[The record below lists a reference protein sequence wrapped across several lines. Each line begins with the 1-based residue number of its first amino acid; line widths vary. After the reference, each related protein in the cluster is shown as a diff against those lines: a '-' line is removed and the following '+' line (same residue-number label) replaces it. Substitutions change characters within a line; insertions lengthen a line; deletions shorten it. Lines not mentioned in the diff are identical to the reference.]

1 MINIE
6 LYRIFYV
13 VAVNQNITKASE
25 KLNISQPAITKH
37 IKNLEDAL
45 GVILFN
51 RTRKGVVLTPIGQ
64 KIFLEIK
71 NALTIFDNVENE
83 IKNYKDNDCGTI
95 RIGISTTLVR
105 ILMNYINNFYKKYPN
120 VKIEINTDT
129 TKDNIKLLQN
139 GLLDFVVC
147 KLPNNLD
154 NDLNFIKIGGS
165 SYEFVANKELYSNI
179 EQPIKLSNLL
189 KYPILLQKEPSNSY
203 FSAKRLF
210 KENNLEVDS
219 KLNIGSSSLLID
231 FTKIGYGIGYVTNV
245 YIEKEL
251 ENKSLFIIKTIP
263 ETPKIS
269 YGIVTLKNNVLSNS
283 CNKFIASLITQ
294 QNDLKL

>member
-1 MINIE
+1 MIDID
-6 LYRIFYV
+6 LYRIFYI

-25 KLNISQPAITKH
+25 ELNISQPAVTKH
-37 IKNLEDAL
+37 IKNLEDSL

-51 RTRKGVVLTPIGQ
+51 RTRKGVILTPIGQ

-71 NALTIFDNVENE
+71 NALTILDNVENE
-83 IKNYKDNDCGTI
+83 IRNYKDNNCGTI

-105 ILMNYINNFYKKYPN
+105 LLMDYINDFYLKYPN

-139 GLLDFVVC
+139 GLLDFIIC

-154 NDLNFIKIGGS
+154 KDLNFIKIGDS
-165 SYEFVANKELYSNI
+165 SYEFVANKEIYDSI
-179 EQPIKLSNLL
+179 KQPIKLASLI

-203 FSAKRLF
+203 FSAKKLF
-210 KENNLEVDS
+210 KENDLEIDS
-219 KLNIGSSSLLID
+219 KLNIGSSSLLVD
-231 FTKIGYGIGYVTNV
+231 FTKIGYGIGYITKL

-251 ENKSLFIIKTIP
+251 ENKNLFIIETIP
-263 ETPKIS
+263 KTPRIS
-269 YGIVTLKNNVLSNS
+269 YGIITLKNNILSNS
-283 CNKFIASLITQ
+283 CNNFIDHLLNNK
-294 QNDLKL
+294 QN